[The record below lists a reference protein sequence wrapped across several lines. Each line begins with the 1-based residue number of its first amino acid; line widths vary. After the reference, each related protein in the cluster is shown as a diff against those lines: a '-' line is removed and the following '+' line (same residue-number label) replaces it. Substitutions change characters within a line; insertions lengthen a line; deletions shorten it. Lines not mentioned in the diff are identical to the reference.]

1 MFHRSARNADRSIRT
16 GQNKKQ
22 YVKRPYTRM
31 GKIGPFFFALILS
44 PVPGYEPRK
53 GAEMREEK
61 LLNYLK
67 GACTGRK
74 YRASSAELEAVLGI
88 SGTDLRKLVNR
99 MRRKGIPIGSDRWG
113 YFYATT
119 AGEVYSTIQQLK
131 TMENGL
137 AAARRGLEQSLDAF
151 PLREGAS

>member
-1 MFHRSARNADRSIRT
+1 MLFDSQEQEERQPFCVDETEKINSKGPYSQMGTAD
-16 GQNKKQ
+16 
-22 YVKRPYTRM
+22 P
-31 GKIGPFFFALILS
+31 PFLLILF
-44 PVPGYEPRK
+44 PNPGQWSRK

>member
-1 MFHRSARNADRSIRT
+1 
-16 GQNKKQ
+16 
-22 YVKRPYTRM
+22 M
-31 GKIGPFFFALILS
+31 GKSGPFFFALILS

-119 AGEVYSTIQQLK
+119 AGEVYSP
-131 TMENGL
+131 
-137 AAARRGLEQSLDAF
+137 AVVA
-151 PLREGAS
+151 